1 MVNIKYESDKIC
13 ADAAILFRKLDS
25 LDRERLEMAHRLRQ
39 SMMQYRDVMK
49 IYGFGMANFRKA
61 IEARGML

>member
-1 MVNIKYESDKIC
+1 MANTKYESDKIC

-25 LDRERLEMAHRLRQ
+25 LDRERLEVAHKLRQ

-49 IYGFGMANFRKA
+49 IYGFGMDNFRKA